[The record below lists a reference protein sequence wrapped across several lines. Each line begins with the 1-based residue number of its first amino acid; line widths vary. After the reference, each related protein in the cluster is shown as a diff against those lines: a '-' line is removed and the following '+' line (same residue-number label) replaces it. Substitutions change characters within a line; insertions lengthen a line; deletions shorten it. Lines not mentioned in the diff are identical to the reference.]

1 MKLDEIE
8 NSVLLKEIERR
19 FAQRD
24 NTIYELQVV
33 MGKMEDIN
41 KKLLESESNRS
52 KFISIIRN
60 EFNNPLSSMIN
71 LSKMLLSGKEKVDI
85 KLIGN
90 SLYEDVLNLNF
101 QISNI
106 IYVAE
111 IEAGTLDKEIS
122 KIDFEEIVEDI
133 KDALQYLIKD
143 KNIDIKI
150 NISCNANPI
159 YQDRAKIYSIL
170 VNLMSNA
177 INYSPKDSIV
187 ELDIIEEV
195 DDIRITVKDHG
206 EGISQENQKI
216 IFERFRQAHTGMN
229 RTHMGQ
235 GLGMGIVRDFIEFLD
250 GSFKLE
256 SKENELTIFEFSLPR
271 ESKDESIFMDDDL
284 LFDEGQEF

>member
-150 NISCNANPI
+150 N
-159 YQDRAKIYSIL
+159 L
-170 VNLMSNA
+170 
-177 INYSPKDSIV
+177 
-187 ELDIIEEV
+187 
-195 DDIRITVKDHG
+195 
-206 EGISQENQKI
+206 
-216 IFERFRQAHTGMN
+216 
-229 RTHMGQ
+229 
-235 GLGMGIVRDFIEFLD
+235 
-250 GSFKLE
+250 
-256 SKENELTIFEFSLPR
+256 
-271 ESKDESIFMDDDL
+271 
-284 LFDEGQEF
+284 